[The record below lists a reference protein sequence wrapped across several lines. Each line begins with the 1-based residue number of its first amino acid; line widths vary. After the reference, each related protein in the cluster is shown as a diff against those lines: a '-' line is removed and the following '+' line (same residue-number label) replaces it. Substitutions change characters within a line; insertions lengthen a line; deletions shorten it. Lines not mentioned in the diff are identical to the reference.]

1 MTNWEFPCTGP
12 VEIDVDS
19 WAAGSVVVAC
29 EPTSTVSVE
38 VAGDI
43 GRARYGAAAAL
54 ERAAERLSQFADT
67 DDLLSEVQVT
77 FEDGHLFIRGPRG
90 ISFRRRRGLDL
101 TIKAPVGSSC
111 SVATASADL
120 SCIGE
125 LSALSMRTAS
135 GDVTAELVTG
145 DVTVHS
151 ASGDILLN
159 RADGRVTV
167 DTASGDLQASQ
178 LAGPTRIHT
187 ASGDI
192 VITSCGSSVTA
203 QTASGDVQI
212 GAVASGHVELRSSSG
227 DLHVGVLPGLAVYLD
242 LASTSGSVRSD
253 LDPADDSERESGDAT
268 VLIDCRTLSGDIR
281 ITRASGRAARQQPV
295 SAQVA
300 RPEPPQPPAQPTVPG
315 GQPTVSTE
323 P

>member
-1 MTNWEFPCTGP
+1 MTNWDFPCSGP
-12 VEIDVDS
+12 VDINVDS

-43 GRARYGAAAAL
+43 GRSRYDA
-54 ERAAERLSQFADT
+54 

-77 FEDGHLFIRGPRG
+77 FDDGHLFIRGPRG

-135 GDVTAELVTG
+135 GDVTAERVTG
-145 DVTVHS
+145 DVSVHS

-159 RADGRVTV
+159 QAGGQVTV

-178 LAGPTRIHT
+178 LGGPSRIHT

-203 QTASGDVQI
+203 QTASGDVQL
-212 GAVASGHVELRSSSG
+212 GAVASGRIELRSSSG

-253 LDPADDSERESGDAT
+253 LDPADDGGRESGDAT
-268 VLIDCRTLSGDIR
+268 VEIDCRTLSGDIR
-281 ITRASGRAARQQPV
+281 ITRASGQAARQ
-295 SAQVA
+295 
-300 RPEPPQPPAQPTVPG
+300 PAVPG
-315 GQPTVSTE
+315 SQPTVSTE